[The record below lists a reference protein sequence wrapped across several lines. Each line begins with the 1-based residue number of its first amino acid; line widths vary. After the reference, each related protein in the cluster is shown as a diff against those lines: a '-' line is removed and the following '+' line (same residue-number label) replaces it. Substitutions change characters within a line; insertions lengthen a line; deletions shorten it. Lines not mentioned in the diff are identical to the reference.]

1 MQAFDQ
7 LLQPPP
13 PHRLLLVPS
22 PATSSQDIKF
32 TILFNQLH
40 LNRIANLC
48 PGPRQEFLLQLAE
61 PRAGC
66 ADQVVGWRLRSPH
79 LGQHGFRRD
88 ATVHYPSAPG
98 FAILD
103 LDPPEEVAQRRLVRG
118 IARHH
123 LVSQRETL
131 DRKSTRL
138 NSSHLVISYAVF

>member
-22 PATSSQDIKF
+22 SAAASQDIKF

-88 ATVHYPSAPG
+88 ATVHFTQVRPALPYWTS
-98 FAILD
+98 I
-103 LDPPEEVAQRRLVRG
+103 RL
-118 IARHH
+118 
-123 LVSQRETL
+123 
-131 DRKSTRL
+131 RKSPSVVLSEVLPGIT
-138 NSSHLVISYAVF
+138 S

>member
-1 MQAFDQ
+1 RSAVTQDCLARRCRAMTPPCVVPTFRPYTVENLEFGGFD
-7 LLQPPP
+7 
-13 PHRLLLVPS
+13 
-22 PATSSQDIKF
+22 ASSCES
-32 TILFNQLH
+32 
-40 LNRIANLC
+40 R
-48 PGPRQEFLLQLAE
+48 
-61 PRAGC
+61 
-66 ADQVVGWRLRSPH
+66 VWRLRSPH

-131 DRKSTRL
+131 WGHDQGHD
-138 NSSHLVISYAVF
+138 HLDAV

>member
-22 PATSSQDIKF
+22 SAAASQDIKF
-32 TILFNQLH
+32 TILFNQLE

-98 FAILD
+98 FAIWSSI
-103 LDPPEEVAQRRLVRG
+103 RL
-118 IARHH
+118 
-123 LVSQRETL
+123 
-131 DRKSTRL
+131 RKSPSVVLSEVLPGIT
-138 NSSHLVISYAVF
+138 S

>member
-22 PATSSQDIKF
+22 PAAASQDIKF

-61 PRAGC
+61 PRAGW

-79 LGQHGFRRD
+79 LGQHVFRRD
-88 ATVHYPSAPG
+88 ATVHYASAPG
-98 FAILD
+98 FALLYLD
-103 LDPPEEVAQRRLVRG
+103 QPEECAKSRRV
-118 IARHH
+118 
-123 LVSQRETL
+123 
-131 DRKSTRL
+131 
-138 NSSHLVISYAVF
+138 

>member
-7 LLQPPP
+7 LLQPTP

-22 PATSSQDIKF
+22 SAAASQDVKF

-66 ADQVVGWRLRSPH
+66 ADQVVGWRLRRTRT
-79 LGQHGFRRD
+79 G
-88 ATVHYPSAPG
+88 SAPPVSS
-98 FAILD
+98 FLITARAASN
-103 LDPPEEVAQRRLVRG
+103 VAR
-118 IARHH
+118 
-123 LVSQRETL
+123 
-131 DRKSTRL
+131 
-138 NSSHLVISYAVF
+138 

>member
-22 PATSSQDIKF
+22 PAAASQDIKF

-66 ADQVVGWRLRSPH
+66 ADQVVGWRLFAARISVSTASVGMPRSITQVRPA
-79 LGQHGFRRD
+79 LPYW
-88 ATVHYPSAPG
+88 TS
-98 FAILD
+98 I
-103 LDPPEEVAQRRLVRG
+103 RL
-118 IARHH
+118 
-123 LVSQRETL
+123 
-131 DRKSTRL
+131 RKSPSVVLSEVLPGIT
-138 NSSHLVISYAVF
+138 S